1 MAKNAQKSD
10 RRNGKRRQQQQ
21 LQQVGDNV
29 VPFKVSAKSDKR
41 RLAEAADRIAAKP
54 LVCKGDTQPLYL
66 NAIRA
71 NTVTFGVGPAGTGK
85 TYVATKWAAI
95 EIDQKRYA
103 RMIIVRPIVEAGGG
117 LGFLPGD
124 VAEKTDPYQE
134 PFKRVLID
142 HWKEAHLENLMRG
155 EDARVVFVA
164 PEFIRG
170 RTFDN
175 AVVILD
181 EAQNMTPLQ
190 MKTFLTRIG
199 ENSKVIIN
207 GDIDQV
213 DIKGMSGLKDAMER
227 LQGLENVEF
236 VHFTEED
243 VVRSGIVKSIL
254 KRYSKQDALA
264 LPK

>member
-10 RRNGKRRQQQQ
+10 RRSGKRARRQEETSN
-21 LQQVGDNV
+21 NV
-29 VPFKVSAKSDKR
+29 IPFAVSAKSDKR
-41 RLAEAADRIAAKP
+41 HREESTRRLIAKP
-54 LVCKGDTQPLYL
+54 LVCKGNTQPKYL
-66 NAIRA
+66 DAIRGHDL
-71 NTVTFGVGPAGTGK
+71 TFGVGPAGTGK
-85 TYVATKWAAI
+85 TYVSTKWAAI
-95 EIDQKRYA
+95 EVDQKRYQ
-103 RMIIVRPIVEAGGG
+103 RLIIVRPIVEAGGG

-124 VAEKTDPYQE
+124 IAEKTDPYQE
-134 PFKRVLID
+134 PFKRVLIE
-142 HWKEAHLENLMRG
+142 HWGESHLENLMRG
-155 EDARVVFVA
+155 EDAKVVFVA

-207 GDIDQV
+207 GDVDQV
-213 DIKGMSGLKDAMER
+213 DIKGVSGLKDAIDRLEGMEEV
-227 LQGLENVEF
+227 GI

-243 VVRSGIVKSIL
+243 IVRSKLVKAIL
-254 KRYSKQDALA
+254 MRYRSQDTLA
-264 LPK
+264 LKK